1 MTELPEINI
10 IIPLFNEEKVFETLR
25 ERLVNLMNDSKRRI
39 SVIMIDDGSS
49 DNTAMLMGELSLQDN
64 RFNAVFLS
72 RNFGHQLALSAGFSV
87 VNATEAVF
95 IIDGD
100 LQDPP
105 EFLEK
110 FYAQIEDGY
119 DVVYA
124 VRQKRK
130 ESIFKRAAYS
140 LFYKIIKRISYVD
153 IPLDS
158 GDFSLV
164 SRRVV
169 DHINEMKEESRF
181 IRGMRSWVGYKQI
194 GIPYERQE
202 RHAGDSKYPFSKLLK
217 L

>member
-119 DVVYA
+119 DVVYM
-124 VRQKRK
+124 
-130 ESIFKRAAYS
+130 
-140 LFYKIIKRISYVD
+140 L
-153 IPLDS
+153 
-158 GDFSLV
+158 
-164 SRRVV
+164 
-169 DHINEMKEESRF
+169 
-181 IRGMRSWVGYKQI
+181 
-194 GIPYERQE
+194 
-202 RHAGDSKYPFSKLLK
+202 
-217 L
+217 